1 MNKNIV
7 FFFLIFFVF
16 SFVCSINNEV
26 SENNSGESF
35 DTGAFLKAIEIEE
48 YRIEIFGFWGEKPGF
63 LEKIF
68 SKKDRNFDVIIESQG
83 IKIFPYEELNR
94 MIVQIR
100 DELKSLYIDGARI
113 RIIKIKDKEK

>member
-1 MNKNIV
+1 MNKNVV
-7 FFFLIFFVF
+7 FFFLIFFIAF
-16 SFVCSINNEV
+16 FVYGINVGV
-26 SENNSGESF
+26 SESGGGESF
-35 DTGAFLKAIEIEE
+35 DSGVFLKAIEIGE

-68 SKKDRNFDVIIESQG
+68 SKKDRNFDVVIESQG
-83 IKIFPYEELNR
+83 IRTFPYEELDR

-100 DELKSLYIDGARI
+100 DELKKIYIDGGRI

>member
-16 SFVCSINNEV
+16 SFVYGVNVGVGEGGG
-26 SENNSGESF
+26 GESF

-48 YRIEIFGFWGEKPGF
+48 FRIEIFGFWGEKPGF

-83 IKIFPYEELNR
+83 IKVFPYEELDR

>member
-1 MNKNIV
+1 MNKRII
-7 FFFLIFFVF
+7 FFFLIVFIAFFVYGVNVRIGEG
-16 SFVCSINNEV
+16 SN
-26 SENNSGESF
+26 GESF
-35 DTGAFLKAIEIEE
+35 DTGVFLRAVEIGE

-63 LEKIF
+63 FEKIF

-83 IKIFPYEELNR
+83 IKTFPYEELDR

-100 DELKSLYIDGARI
+100 DELKNLYIDGARI